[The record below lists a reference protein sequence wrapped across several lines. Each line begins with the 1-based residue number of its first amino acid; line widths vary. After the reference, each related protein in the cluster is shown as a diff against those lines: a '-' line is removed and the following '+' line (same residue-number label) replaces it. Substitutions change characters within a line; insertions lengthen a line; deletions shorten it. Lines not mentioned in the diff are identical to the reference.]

1 MRGFFYAAFPGKVK
15 RFEGW
20 NSFGSGCSTFR
31 LLALG
36 VDFLFFVFAHF
47 LTVASWF
54 VTPVVSVV
62 VAGGLALGTEVC
74 AGDVVAGRVAV
85 AGGGFL
91 WAATS

>member
-1 MRGFFYAAFPGKVK
+1 MRGSFLCCLPGKGEG
-15 RFEGW
+15 FERW

>member
-1 MRGFFYAAFPGKVK
+1 MK
-15 RFEGW
+15 RFERW

-47 LTVASWF
+47 LTVASWL

-85 AGGGFL
+85 AGGGFV

>member
-1 MRGFFYAAFPGKVK
+1 MKT
-15 RFEGW
+15 FEGW

-31 LLALG
+31 LLALR
-36 VDFLFFVFAHF
+36 VDFLFFVVVHF
-47 LTVASWF
+47 FTVASWF
-54 VTPVVSVV
+54 VAPVVSVV